1 MRIISTTDISRVI
14 SGSTIYQTL
23 SIVERFNIY
32 AVISCIKIFDYAGNI
47 EKEEFSIL
55 WSTSNKEQAVYVYE
69 SNGGDLGEGDI

>member
-23 SIVERFNIY
+23 SLVEQFNIY

-55 WSTSNKEQAVYVYE
+55 WSTSDKEQAVYVYE